1 MRLTLS
7 SKSVL
12 KMADWIM
19 KIQNREKVT
28 LRRMLFHQLF
38 IKLIFVEYGFRHPI
52 NNLLSVTKKIVR
64 LSLLTEFDKISKN
77 FPVFY
82 FPECGVG
89 KGEDV
94 DGH

>member
-1 MRLTLS
+1 
-7 SKSVL
+7 
-12 KMADWIM
+12 
-19 KIQNREKVT
+19 
-28 LRRMLFHQLF
+28 MLFHQLF
-38 IKLIFVEYGFRHPI
+38 IKLIFVEYGLRHQI

-64 LSLLTEFDKISKN
+64 LSLLTKFDKISKN
-77 FPVFY
+77 FPVFN

>member
-1 MRLTLS
+1 M
-7 SKSVL
+7 
-12 KMADWIM
+12 
-19 KIQNREKVT
+19 
-28 LRRMLFHQLF
+28 
-38 IKLIFVEYGFRHPI
+38 EYGLRHQI

-64 LSLLTEFDKISKN
+64 LSLLTKFDKISKK
-77 FPVFY
+77 FPVFN